1 MSERRSVLFDTDAA
15 AAATTTTT
23 TNEMLYEH
31 CYIHIH
37 RLRARALFH
46 KVLIL
51 HITFLHITVEA
62 ASWA

>member
-15 AAATTTTT
+15 AAAVTTTTT

-46 KVLIL
+46 
-51 HITFLHITVEA
+51 
-62 ASWA
+62 